1 MAAGGAL
8 LPFVRP
14 GISSFLIDVARR
26 VGASLDLAQT
36 LEQITSAV
44 VELLG
49 FEVAVLNLVSPEG
62 DLEVVAV
69 AGPAQALLGCR
80 DTRANWDTI
89 LGLGERRGGLRFV
102 DHTATGWPD
111 GPSWTPDRPA
121 SGLSNAW
128 HPEDALFA
136 PLHSTDGALL
146 GMLSVDCPLTGL
158 RPDEDQCELL
168 ELFAVQAALALDHAR
183 MHARIERNERMM
195 RTTFEHAPAGMAV
208 FGPDRRL
215 QKANPAYCAFL
226 GRRLEDLV
234 GMQVRDFTHP
244 EDAADTEG
252 LSREIR
258 DEGTDVLRV
267 EKRYLHADGRTVW
280 GRLSLTPI
288 TTGYG
293 ETHVL
298 AQIEDVTASRL
309 ASQELEKRART
320 DSLTGLDNHASARAQ
335 LRAALELPGRTAVLY
350 CDVDNFK
357 QVNDTLGHSAGDN
370 LLVEIARNL
379 QAVLRPGDH
388 AGRLGGDEFVLV
400 LHGVTELEALE
411 IAERARRA
419 ARRAVRMG
427 ERTVMTSMTVGVA
440 VADSGADESLVLAAA
455 DRALLTAKRQ
465 GRDRVVLA

>member
-1 MAAGGAL
+1 MAAGGVL

-14 GISSFLIDVARR
+14 GVSSFLIDVARR

-44 VELLG
+44 VDLLG
-49 FEVAVLNLVSPEG
+49 FEVAVLNLVGPEG

-69 AGPAQALLGCR
+69 AGPAQSLLGAK
-80 DTRANWDTI
+80 DSRANWETI
-89 LGLGERRGGLRFV
+89 LGLAEQRGGLRFV
-102 DHTATGWPD
+102 DHATTGWPD
-111 GPSWTPDRPA
+111 GPSWVPDRPA
-121 SGLSNAW
+121 NGQTNAW

-136 PLHSTDGALL
+136 PLHGTSGELL
-146 GMLSVDCPLTGL
+146 GMLSVDCPVTGL
-158 RPDEDQCELL
+158 RPDDDQCELL

-195 RTTFEHAPAGMAV
+195 RTTFEHAPVGMAV

-226 GRRLEDLV
+226 GRRLEDLI
-234 GMQVRDFTHP
+234 GMQVKDFTHP
-244 EDAADTEG
+244 DDAAETEG

-258 DEGTDVLRV
+258 GDPLRV
-267 EKRYLHADGRTVW
+267 DRRYLHADGRTVW

-288 TTGYG
+288 TTGHG
-293 ETHVL
+293 EVHVL
-298 AQIEDVTASRL
+298 AQLEDVTASRL

-335 LRAALELPGRTAVLY
+335 LRASLERPGGTAVLY

-357 QVNDTLGHSAGDN
+357 QVNDTLGHPAGDD

-400 LHGVTELEALE
+400 LHGVTAPEALE
-411 IAERARRA
+411 IAERARKA
-419 ARRAVRMG
+419 ARRAVRIG
-427 ERTVMTSMTVGVA
+427 ERTVMTSMTIGVA